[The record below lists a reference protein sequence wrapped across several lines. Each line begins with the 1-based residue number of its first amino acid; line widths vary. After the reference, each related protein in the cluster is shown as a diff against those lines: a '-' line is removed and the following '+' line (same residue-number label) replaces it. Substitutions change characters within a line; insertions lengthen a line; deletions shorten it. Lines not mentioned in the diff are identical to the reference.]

1 MVEKI
6 TSVMNTLLALHS
18 LDLFWTSENR
28 AQEFSQAAFDI
39 SIKTKFFFSAGN
51 TTKTPLQILKHQAA

>member
-28 AQEFSQAAFDI
+28 AQEFSHAGFDI
-39 SIKTKFFFSAGN
+39 SIKTKFLIFQCWKHYNNSSADC
-51 TTKTPLQILKHQAA
+51 